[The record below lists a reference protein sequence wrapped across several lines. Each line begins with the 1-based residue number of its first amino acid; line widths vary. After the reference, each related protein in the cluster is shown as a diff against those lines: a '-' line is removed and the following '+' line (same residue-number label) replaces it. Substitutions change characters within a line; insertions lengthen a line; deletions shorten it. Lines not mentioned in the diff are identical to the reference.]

1 MMSELKTAI
10 QSIRAR
16 RIAGLRGYLRRPVQT
31 QVRRNVKVKQLG
43 IHIRIN
49 NTDRIYPDR
58 NDNAQIP
65 VTAEIIFPALQV
77 FLELCIRDIR
87 TLLTVSDKDRPTLLP
102 RSLILLSILLCRQYL
117 LVILHDIEIGSRIVL
132 IILIVPS
139 DGIHTAH
146 KGPIY
151 QRELPILP
159 VIYLSQTRHQGI
171 QQRFVS
177 DIQYVLMDAAAHR
190 IIACTTIIF
199 M

>member
-31 QVRRNVKVKQLG
+31 QVRRNVKVEQLG
-43 IHIRIN
+43 IHIRID

-87 TLLTVSDKDRPTLLP
+87 ALLTVSDKDRPTLLP
-102 RSLILLSILLCRQYL
+102 RSLILLSILLCL
-117 LVILHDIEIGSRIVL
+117 LRYHGGLPKGIG
-132 IILIVPS
+132 
-139 DGIHTAH
+139 G
-146 KGPIY
+146 
-151 QRELPILP
+151 REGWTK
-159 VIYLSQTRHQGI
+159 V
-171 QQRFVS
+171 
-177 DIQYVLMDAAAHR
+177 
-190 IIACTTIIF
+190 
-199 M
+199 

>member
-87 TLLTVSDKDRPTLLP
+87 ALLTVSDKDRPTLLQ
-102 RSLILLSILLCRQYL
+102 RSIILLSL
-117 LVILHDIEIGSRIVL
+117 LVCLL
-132 IILIVPS
+132 
-139 DGIHTAH
+139 
-146 KGPIY
+146 
-151 QRELPILP
+151 
-159 VIYLSQTRHQGI
+159 
-171 QQRFVS
+171 
-177 DIQYVLMDAAAHR
+177 
-190 IIACTTIIF
+190 
-199 M
+199 

>member
-43 IHIRIN
+43 IHIRID

-87 TLLTVSDKDRPTLLP
+87 ALLTVSDKDRPTLLP

-117 LVILHDIEIGSRIVL
+117 YRERCVPHNRLAKAPKGCKPPGCPL
-132 IILIVPS
+132 IFSFLLS
-139 DGIHTAH
+139 FSAHTKYA
-146 KGPIY
+146 
-151 QRELPILP
+151 P
-159 VIYLSQTRHQGI
+159 V
-171 QQRFVS
+171 
-177 DIQYVLMDAAAHR
+177 
-190 IIACTTIIF
+190 
-199 M
+199 